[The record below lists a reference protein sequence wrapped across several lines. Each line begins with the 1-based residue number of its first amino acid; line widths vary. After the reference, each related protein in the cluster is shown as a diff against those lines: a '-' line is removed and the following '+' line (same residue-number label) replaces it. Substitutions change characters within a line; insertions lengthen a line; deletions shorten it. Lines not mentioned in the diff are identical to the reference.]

1 MESPLPTYARHGEQD
16 LTLDVD
22 WLHCESIAERS
33 RLHDWE
39 IRPHRHESLFQ
50 LFWIEQGGC
59 ELSLDGVER
68 STQGPCIFILPP
80 RTVHGFR
87 FEPTVQ
93 GLVITVLDQHTNK
106 LLSAEPRLEKLLRRA
121 DVLSLTAA
129 VAAPLARAAEH
140 LREEFLGTAAWRS
153 LGIDLALMQ
162 LLLHCGR
169 LLALHQLPDS
179 RRPAGRALEHVQR
192 FRALIEQQFRQQP
205 ALGSCA
211 ARLGISATQLNRV
224 CQQVLACSASS
235 LMQGR
240 VLLEAQRELA
250 YTSMSVKQIAHGLG
264 FADAAYFT
272 RFYQRQTGLSPT
284 EWRQRATHRPT
295 QVKAPSRTRD
305 QVRPSS
311 AAAVPRR

>member
-1 MESPLPTYARHGEQD
+1 MESPLPTYARHGEQG

-33 RLHDWE
+33 QLHDWE

-50 LFWIEQGGC
+50 LLWIEQGGC
-59 ELSLDGVER
+59 ELSLDGAER
-68 STQGPCIFILPP
+68 NIQGPCVFILPP
-80 RTVHGFR
+80 RSVHGFR
-87 FEPTVQ
+87 FEPNVQ
-93 GLVITVLDQHTNK
+93 GLVITVLDRHINK

-121 DVLSLTAA
+121 DVLGLTAGA
-129 VAAPLARAAEH
+129 AAPLARAATQ
-140 LREEFLGTAAWRS
+140 LREEFLSTAAWRS
-153 LGIDLALMQ
+153 LGIDTALMQ

-169 LLALHQLPDS
+169 LLSLQELPDS
-179 RRPAGRALEHVQR
+179 GRPAGRALEHVQR
-192 FRALIEQQFRQQP
+192 FRTLIEQQFRQQP
-205 ALGSCA
+205 ALGDCA

-235 LMQGR
+235 LMQSR

-264 FADAAYFT
+264 FTDAAYFT

-284 EWRQRATHRPT
+284 EWRQRATHRPAQLKT
-295 QVKAPSRTRD
+295 PNRKRD
-305 QVRPSS
+305 RARPSS
-311 AAAVPRR
+311 AAEPDRR

>member
-1 MESPLPTYARHGEQD
+1 MESPLPTYTRHGEQG
-16 LTLDVD
+16 LTLEVD

-39 IRPHRHESLFQ
+39 IRPHRHQSLFQ

-68 STQGPCIFILPP
+68 STQGPCVFILPP
-80 RTVHGFR
+80 HAVHGFR

-93 GLVITVLDQHTNK
+93 GLVITVLDQHINK
-106 LLSAEPRLEKLLRRA
+106 LLSAEPRLEELLRRA
-121 DVLSLTAA
+121 DVLNLTAA
-129 VAAPLARAAEH
+129 SAASLTGAAAH
-140 LREEFLGTAAWRS
+140 LREEFLSTADWRS
-153 LGIDLALMQ
+153 LGIDTALMQ

-169 LLALHQLPDS
+169 LLAQQELPNS
-179 RRPAGRALEHVQR
+179 HRPAGRALEHVQR

-205 ALGSCA
+205 ALGACA
-211 ARLGISATQLNRV
+211 AGLGISATQLNRV
-224 CQQVLACSASS
+224 CQQVLDCSASS

-284 EWRQRATHRPT
+284 EWRQRATHRPA
-295 QVKAPSRTRD
+295 QVKTPNRKHDRA
-305 QVRPSS
+305 RPSS
-311 AAAVPRR
+311 AAESARR